1 MHRRVLGP
9 TAAFLGAIA
18 AWAARLS
25 TVSAQLSLQ
34 WGKEE
39 RREAR
44 EKKEKS
50 KKKVLIGSTISNL
63 HCGICS

>member
-9 TAAFLGAIA
+9 TATFLGAIA
-18 AWAARLS
+18 AWAARLG
-25 TVSAQLSLQ
+25 TISAQLSLQ

-50 KKKVLIGSTISNL
+50 KKK
-63 HCGICS
+63 GIDRIYYKQLTLWNM